1 MNMTRKTRNQ
11 KGFTLVEVMVAMAV
25 LAFGILSLGAIYTQG
40 LQASGNSQIQF
51 IAQQKAQSALE
62 TLFTARDTKLLSWA
76 QIQNVSNGGVFLD
89 GPQPMYAPGLDGLY
103 GTADDSALNPD
114 GITIGPGPDNILG
127 TADDTKIN
135 LNPWMK
141 RTIQIAPVP
150 TVPNLRQ
157 VTITVQYTYQG
168 KVGQFVLISYL
179 SAFS

>member
-1 MNMTRKTRNQ
+1 MNNPRKTRQQN
-11 KGFTLVEVMVAMAV
+11 GFTLVEVMVATAV
-25 LAFGILSLGAIYTQG
+25 LAFGILSLSAIYTQG
-40 LQASGNSQIQF
+40 LSASSSSQIQF

-89 GPQPMYAPGLDGLY
+89 GPQPLYDPGPDGLY
-103 GTADDSALNPD
+103 GTADDNANLPD
-114 GITIGPGPDNILG
+114 SIVTGPGPDKILG

-135 LNPWMK
+135 LNPWMT
-141 RTIQIAPVP
+141 RTIQIAAVA

-157 VTITVQYTYQG
+157 VTITITYTYLG
-168 KVGQFVLISYL
+168 KTSQFVLVSYL